1 MSNVENEIGLHGVDL
16 ENGLHDRRNGDLGDC
31 RLSCPKR
38 HCRARIGEHDRE
50 SQMRWSRGGQL
61 CLGSRLE
68 VVPNVLVRRQ
78 EGQVVL
84 DVHDH
89 QEVPWVDLSPSSGV

>member
-38 HCRARIGEHDRE
+38 HCRAKIGEHDRE
-50 SQMRWSRGGQL
+50 SQM
-61 CLGSRLE
+61 
-68 VVPNVLVRRQ
+68 
-78 EGQVVL
+78 QVVSWWP
-84 DVHDH
+84 VVSR
-89 QEVPWVDLSPSSGV
+89 ESSGGGSEGSGASAGGSGRAGRA